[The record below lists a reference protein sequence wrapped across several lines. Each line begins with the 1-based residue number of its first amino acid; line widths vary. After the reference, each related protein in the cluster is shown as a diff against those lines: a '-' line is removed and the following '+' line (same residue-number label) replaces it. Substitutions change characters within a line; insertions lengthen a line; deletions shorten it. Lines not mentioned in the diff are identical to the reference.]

1 VPPGTE
7 RDHGR
12 AELDPF
18 DDVSLELLRARRSAK
33 WVRYPSDVLPA
44 WVAEMDF
51 ALALPI
57 REVLQAAIAR
67 DDAGY
72 ADLGRLPDAFA
83 SFALTRFGWEVEPGR
98 VRLVAD
104 VMSAVAE
111 LLRAVTEPGDAVVVN
126 PPVYAPFFGV
136 TREVGRTVL
145 EAPLAV
151 DWSLDLDALERAF
164 AAGARAYLLC
174 HPHNPT
180 GRPCSRAELE
190 AVATLA
196 DRYGVTVISDEVH
209 APMTLPGSTHL
220 PYLSL
225 NGEAAEH
232 GVAVTSAS
240 KAWNIAGLKCAVIV
254 TAAGRTDRVLTE
266 RLPSHLSYHAGHLG
280 VLATI
285 AAFEH
290 GEAWLDAL
298 VHHLDRN
305 RRLLAELLAERLPEV
320 SYAPPQAGY
329 LAWLDCRALGLGDD
343 PAEAFLERGR
353 VALTPGP
360 AFGTGG
366 AGFARLN
373 IGTSSALLQEA
384 VGRMAAAISDG
395 VAPYRAD

>member
-1 VPPGTE
+1 MAPGPD
-7 RDHGR
+7 RLDSP

-33 WVRYPSDVLPA
+33 WTKYPSDVLPA

-57 REVLQAAIAR
+57 REVLQTAIAR

-72 ADLGRLPDAFA
+72 ADLGRLPEAFA
-83 SFALTRFGWEVEPGR
+83 AFAATRFGWKVEPGR

-126 PPVYAPFFGV
+126 PPVYPPFLGV
-136 TREVGRTVL
+136 TREVGRTVV
-145 EAPLAV
+145 EAPLAA
-151 DWSLDLDALERAF
+151 DWSLDLDALEQAF

-180 GRPCSRAELE
+180 GRPCSRGELE
-190 AVATLA
+190 AVAVLA
-196 DRYGVTVISDEVH
+196 ARYGVAVISDEVH
-209 APMTLPGSTHL
+209 APLTLPGATHV
-220 PYLSL
+220 PYLTL
-225 NGEAAEH
+225 GGEAAEH
-232 GVAVTSAS
+232 GIAVTSAS

-254 TAAGRTDRVLTE
+254 TASDRVDQTLSTG
-266 RLPSHLSYHAGHLG
+266 LPSHLPYHAGHLG
-280 VLATI
+280 VLASI

-290 GEAWLDAL
+290 GGEWLDAL

-305 RRLLAELLAERLPEV
+305 RALLTELLAERLPEV
-320 SYAPPQAGY
+320 GYVPPLAGY
-329 LAWLDCRALGLGDD
+329 LAWLDCRGLGLGDD

-353 VALTPGP
+353 VALSSGP

-373 IGTSSALLQEA
+373 IGTSSALLEEA
-384 VGRMAAAISDG
+384 VGRMAAARG
-395 VAPYRAD
+395 

>member
-1 VPPGTE
+1 MPPGADRLHAPT
-7 RDHGR
+7 
-12 AELDPF
+12 ELDPF

-33 WVRYPSDVLPA
+33 WAKYPSDVLPA

-57 REVLQAAIAR
+57 REVLQTAIAR

-83 SFALTRFGWEVEPGR
+83 AFAATRFDWKVEPGR

-111 LLRAVTEPGDAVVVN
+111 VLRAVTAPGDAVVVN
-126 PPVYAPFFGV
+126 PPVYPPFLGV
-136 TREVGRTVL
+136 TREVGRMVV
-145 EAPLAV
+145 EVPLAA
-151 DWSLDLDALERAF
+151 DRSLDLDALEHAF

-180 GRPCSRAELE
+180 GRPCSRDELR
-190 AVATLA
+190 AIAALAARHGVA
-196 DRYGVTVISDEVH
+196 VISDEVH
-209 APMTLPGSTHL
+209 APMTLPGATHV
-220 PYLSL
+220 PYLAL
-225 NGEAAEH
+225 GGEAAEH
-232 GVAVTSAS
+232 GIAVTSAS

-254 TAAGRTDRVLTE
+254 TASDRVDRALSE
-266 RLPSHLSYHAGHLG
+266 GLPPHLPYHAGHLG

-290 GEAWLDAL
+290 GGEWLEAL

-305 RRLLAELLAERLPEV
+305 RTLLTELLAEQLPEV
-320 SYAPPQAGY
+320 GYVPPQAGY
-329 LAWLDCRALGLGDD
+329 LAWLDCSALGLGDD

-353 VALTPGP
+353 VALSPGP
-360 AFGTGG
+360 AFGAGG

-373 IGTSSALLQEA
+373 IGTSSALLEEA
-384 VGRMAAAISDG
+384 VGRMARAI
-395 VAPYRAD
+395 R